1 MFKGIT
7 DLAKLNHDE
16 ARPFH
21 ETKEQVD
28 NAVSDVLRGKV
39 NPPQS
44 LSHSDWQSGLK
55 DKQSGLKDETDAQD
69 RTKGRYGEGR
79 IIDVLG

>member
-7 DLAKLNHDE
+7 DLAKLSHDE

-21 ETKEQVD
+21 EPKEQVD

-55 DKQSGLKDETDAQD
+55 DERDAQD
-69 RTKGRYGEGR
+69 RTRGRSGEGR

>member
-16 ARPFH
+16 VRPFH
-21 ETKEQVD
+21 EPKEQVD
-28 NAVSDVLRGKV
+28 NAVSDVVRGKV

-44 LSHSDWQSGLK
+44 LSHSDWQSGLRGKK
-55 DKQSGLKDETDAQD
+55 DPQERPRERS
-69 RTKGRYGEGR
+69 GEGH

>member
-7 DLAKLNHDE
+7 NLVNVNHDDP
-16 ARPFH
+16 RP
-21 ETKEQVD
+21 VD
-28 NAVSDVLRGKV
+28 ERMERVENAVPDVVRGKV

-44 LSHSDWQSGLK
+44 LTSSDLQSDLK
-55 DKQSGLKDETDAQD
+55 HERDAQD
-69 RTKGRYGEGR
+69 MSKERPGEGR

>member
-7 DLAKLNHDE
+7 NLVNVNHDDP
-16 ARPFH
+16 RP
-21 ETKEQVD
+21 VD
-28 NAVSDVLRGKV
+28 EPMEKLENAVSDVVRGKV

-44 LSHSDWQSGLK
+44 LTPSDWQSGLK
-55 DKQSGLKDETDAQD
+55 HERDAQELP
-69 RTKGRYGEGR
+69 KEKPGEGR